1 MQVLRTVIGSADS
14 RNQSVYLHFDKPRPE
29 EIKSGAKNLDLN
41 KLMQNVGA
49 ESFDFGTFKAAYDT
63 DPRVKAMIKNFDKR
77 GIEPNT
83 KNELDDGTG
92 GSSAPGRDTV
102 GSMAKRATDLGDLN

>member
-1 MQVLRTVIGSADS
+1 MQVLRTVIGSADA
-14 RNQSVYLHFDKPRPE
+14 RNQPVYLHFNKPRPE

-63 DPRVKAMIKNFDKR
+63 DPRIKSMVKNFDKR
-77 GIEPNT
+77 GIEPKT
-83 KNELDDGTG
+83 KNELEGGDTATATG
-92 GSSAPGRDTV
+92 GADTV

>member
-1 MQVLRTVIGSADS
+1 LRTVIGSADAH
-14 RNQSVYLHFDKPRPE
+14 NQSVYLHFNKPRPE
-29 EIKSGAKNLDLN
+29 EIKQGAKNLDLN

-49 ESFDFGTFKAAYDT
+49 ESFDFGTFKAAYDV

-77 GIEPNT
+77 GIEPKT

-92 GSSAPGRDTV
+92 TSPAPGGDTV